1 MRAPS
6 DEARRIVDEL
16 GQQMQTMPDE
26 LQSLPRAFFRV
37 LCDAEDISQTASE
50 VERSI
55 ADKPEFAGRHDY
67 VLAVFRACVHAAAST
82 RLSVERA
89 WPAVM
94 EAQRHAGVAL
104 ALFISSAEAT
114 ERKKALA
121 RHAKEMQT
129 KTNDRLR
136 LHVLQAA
143 ARSSL
148 GTPSGAAANIVR
160 KLEAEHGALTVAVQ
174 AFDAD
179 LTPEPAPL
187 ARVFAAYIT
196 KDMERLGLRGF
207 GKKVPQPLNRE
218 LFSRWK
224 KLHVSPAND

>member
-1 MRAPS
+1 MRVPS
-6 DEARRIVDEL
+6 DDARRIVDEL
-16 GQQMQTMPDE
+16 GQQMQTMPDK
-26 LQSLPRAFFRV
+26 LRSLPGAFFQV
-37 LCDAEDISQTASE
+37 LCDADDISHTARE
-50 VERSI
+50 IERGFA
-55 ADKPEFAGRHDY
+55 ADTAFAGRHDY
-67 VLAVFRACVHAAAST
+67 LLAVFRACVHAAAST
-82 RLSVERA
+82 RLSVDRA

-104 ALFISSAEAT
+104 ALFVSSSEAT
-114 ERKKALA
+114 EGKKALG
-121 RHAKEMQT
+121 RHAKEIQT

-136 LHVLQAA
+136 LHVLEAA

-160 KLEAEHGALTVAVQ
+160 RLEAEHGELSVAVH
-174 AFDAD
+174 AFGAD

-196 KDMERLGLRGF
+196 KDMERLGLRGP

-224 KLHVSPAND
+224 KLHVSPANG